1 MSLTRGFD
9 VMIDEINFR
18 IKRSGEDLA
27 IAIAQDHKTNEVLM
41 VAFMNKEA
49 LKKTL
54 KTGKMTYFSTSRKKL
69 WTKGETSNHCQI
81 VKEILVDCDAD
92 ALIFKVEQDSAACHE
107 GYYSC
112 FFRTL
117 DGDELKVT
125 QEKIFNPK
133 EVYG

>member
-1 MSLTRGFD
+1 
-9 VMIDEINFR
+9 MIDEINFR

-27 IAIAQDHKTNEVLM
+27 IAIAQDYKTNDILM

-54 KTGKMTYFSTSRKKL
+54 ETGKMTYFSTSRKKL

-81 VKEILVDCDAD
+81 VKEVLVDCDAD
-92 ALIFKVEQDSAACHE
+92 ALVFKVEQDSAACHE

-112 FFRTL
+112 FFRKL
-117 DGDELKVT
+117 DGDRLRIT
-125 QEKIFNPK
+125 EKRVFDPRD
-133 EVYG
+133 VYK

>member
-1 MSLTRGFD
+1 
-9 VMIDEINFR
+9 MIDEINFR

-27 IAIAQDHKTNEVLM
+27 IAIAQDHETNEVLM

-81 VKEILVDCDAD
+81 VKEIRVDCDAD

-112 FFRTL
+112 FFRKL
-117 DGDELKVT
+117 DGDELEITEKKVFDP
-125 QEKIFNPK
+125 ED
-133 EVYG
+133 VYK